1 MTFTFIDI
9 VFLLIIGVFAL
20 ISMIHGLIQELF
32 GKLAVIAGLV
42 AGFYFCGLLAPHVEK
57 IIKIPAIDII
67 VAFIIIFITGFLIVK
82 IIQIIVHSIFS
93 GEILKSLDK
102 ILGLFFGAVEGIL
115 VVSCLLILMKAQI
128 WFNLDSLL
136 SSSTVANLLLPY
148 LEGPVSYIRGML
160 A

>member
-9 VFLLIIGVFAL
+9 FFFLIIGVFAI
-20 ISMIHGLIQELF
+20 ISMIHGLRAELF

-67 VAFIIIFITGFLIVK
+67 VAFIIVFVTTFLIVK
-82 IIQIIVHSIFS
+82 IIQIIVSGIFS

-102 ILGLFFGAVEGIL
+102 ILGLFFGAIEGVL
-115 VVSCLLILMKAQI
+115 VVSCLLILLKAQI
-128 WFNLDSLL
+128 WLNVDSLL

-148 LEGPVSYIRGML
+148 LERPVSYIRGML